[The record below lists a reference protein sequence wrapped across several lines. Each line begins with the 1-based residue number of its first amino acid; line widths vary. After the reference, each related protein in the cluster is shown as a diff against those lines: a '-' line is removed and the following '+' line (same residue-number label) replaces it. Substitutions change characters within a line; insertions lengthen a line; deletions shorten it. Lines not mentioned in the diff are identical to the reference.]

1 MASEAAGAVA
11 NDLRDRTLNRSISA
25 AFSAFTSTLDSRPA
39 CTWAKYSLRGTAMW
53 IMIANAGWV
62 LAAALSLWMLYDWF
76 RVDTTYS
83 EDVLTSSREGEIEA
97 VQEKHRV

>member
-1 MASEAAGAVA
+1 
-11 NDLRDRTLNRSISA
+11 
-25 AFSAFTSTLDSRPA
+25 
-39 CTWAKYSLRGTAMW
+39 MW

-62 LAAALSLWMLYDWF
+62 LAAALVLWMLYDWF

-83 EDVLTSSREGEIEA
+83 EEVLTSSREGEIEA